1 MRRTAATRQFSAT
14 LTQSP
19 IKSRISRGV
28 QEAVERPPRPSTARV
43 AGRMQRRGSRDGKQR
58 TAPAPTAPPEYP
70 VKGYKQHTM
79 PLTILMI
86 IVRVLSGS
94 KHEGEQVE
102 QGANYSHCVEREAC
116 YSPLVF
122 TRSS

>member
-1 MRRTAATRQFSAT
+1 VRRTAATRQFSAT

-43 AGRMQRRGSRDGKQR
+43 AGRMRRAPRERRRGVASSGHRRRVPSHVRPQ
-58 TAPAPTAPPEYP
+58 YP
-70 VKGYKQHTM
+70 LKGYKQQ
-79 PLTILMI
+79 TILMI

-94 KHEGEQVE
+94 KHEK
-102 QGANYSHCVEREAC
+102 ASRRA
-116 YSPLVF
+116 PLF
-122 TRSS
+122 P